1 MPEET
6 SLALDAQESAAQ
18 GADMDGFD
26 GDAFLSALGVEE
38 GGGDQAAQTDA
49 GAENAAPADGGDQ
62 TGGEAEPE
70 KPEEQ
75 QQPAEAGAPAQVLT
89 MRSMDKSYALPA
101 GAVGEVA
108 RALGVTPEAA
118 VALMQKGMNYDNKGA
133 REARLLQGLA
143 QSAGLDYNAFLAK
156 AEGEQRELR
165 VRAEMLKVAATLP
178 EGTPEAALRQIAE
191 SNLASQRAREQIEAA
206 KSRMRQESDAQNA
219 RVEPFREL
227 LRARPDI
234 KRRED
239 IPQAAWELIGK
250 GMHPLSAV
258 LQAERDALTREKEE
272 LSRQLEAAKK
282 NNRNRQQAA
291 GSMASGAAAEDDPFL
306 AALLS

>member
-18 GADMDGFD
+18 DADMDGFD
-26 GDAFLSALGVEE
+26 GGAFLSALGVEE
-38 GGGDQAAQTDA
+38 GGGDQAARTDA
-49 GAENAAPADGGDQ
+49 GTENAAPADGGDQ

-70 KPEEQ
+70 KPGE

-89 MRSMDKSYALPA
+89 LRNMDRSYSLPA

-118 VALMQKGMNYDNKGA
+118 IALMQKGMNYDNKGA

-165 VRAEMLKVAATLP
+165 VRAEMSRVAATLP
-178 EGTPEAALRQIAE
+178 EGTSEAALRQIAE

-258 LQAERDALTREKEE
+258 LQAERDALTREKAE
-272 LSRQLEAAKK
+272 LSRQLEAEKK
-282 NNRNRQQAA
+282 NNKNRQQAA

>member
-26 GDAFLSALGVEE
+26 GDAFLAALGGEE
-38 GGGDQAAQTDA
+38 TGGDQADQTDA
-49 GAENAAPADGGDQ
+49 EPENAQPADGGDQ
-62 TGGEAEPE
+62 TGGEDAPE

-75 QQPAEAGAPAQVLT
+75 PPTAAAEPAQVMTLRN
-89 MRSMDKSYALPA
+89 MDRSYSLPA
-101 GAVGEVA
+101 VAVGEVA

-118 VALMQKGMNYDNKGA
+118 IALVQKGMNYDEKGA

-165 VRAEMLKVAATLP
+165 VRAEMSRVAATLP
-178 EGTPEAALRQIAE
+178 EGTPEEALRQIAE
-191 SNLASQRAREQIEAA
+191 GNLASQRAREQIEAA
-206 KSRMRQESDAQNA
+206 KNRRSQESAAQNA
-219 RVEPFREL
+219 KVEPFREL

-234 KRRED
+234 KSQAD
-239 IPQAAWELIGK
+239 IPQAAWELIAK

-258 LQAERDALTREKEE
+258 LQAERDKLTQEKAE

-282 NNRNRQQAA
+282 NNKNRQQAA

-306 AALLS
+306 AALLG

>member
-18 GADMDGFD
+18 DADMDGFD
-26 GDAFLSALGVEE
+26 GDAFLAALGGEE
-38 GGGDQAAQTDA
+38 IGGDQADQTDA
-49 GAENAAPADGGDQ
+49 EPENAQSADGGDQ
-62 TGGEAEPE
+62 TGGEDAPE

-75 QQPAEAGAPAQVLT
+75 PHAAAEPAQVMTLRN
-89 MRSMDKSYALPA
+89 MDRSYSLPA

-118 VALMQKGMNYDNKGA
+118 IALVQKGMNYDEKGA

-165 VRAEMLKVAATLP
+165 VRAEMSRVAATMP
-178 EGTPEAALRQIAE
+178 EGTPDEALRQIAE

-206 KSRMRQESDAQNA
+206 KNRMHQESAAQNA
-219 RVEPFREL
+219 KVEPFREL

-234 KRRED
+234 KGKAD
-239 IPQAAWELIGK
+239 IPQAAWELIAK

-258 LQAERDALTREKEE
+258 LQAERDQLTQEKAE

-282 NNRNRQQAA
+282 NNKNRQQAA
-291 GSMASGAAAEDDPFL
+291 GSMASGAAAEDDPFI
-306 AALLS
+306 AALLG

>member
-6 SLALDAQESAAQ
+6 SLALEAQESAAQ
-18 GADMDGFD
+18 DADMDGFD
-26 GDAFLSALGVEE
+26 GDVFLAALGGEE
-38 GGGDQAAQTDA
+38 IGGDQADQTDA
-49 GAENAAPADGGDQ
+49 GAENAQLADGGDQ
-62 TGGEAEPE
+62 TDGGDAPE
-70 KPEEQ
+70 ESEEQ
-75 QQPAEAGAPAQVLT
+75 QQPEEAGAPAQVLT
-89 MRSMDKSYALPA
+89 MRSMDRSYELPA

-165 VRAEMLKVAATLP
+165 VRAEMSRVAATLP
-178 EGTPEAALRQIAE
+178 EGTPDEALRQIAE
-191 SNLASQRAREQIEAA
+191 GNLASQRAREQIEAA
-206 KSRMRQESDAQNA
+206 KNRMHQESAAQNA
-219 RVEPFREL
+219 KVEPFREL

-234 KRRED
+234 KSKAD

-258 LQAERDALTREKEE
+258 LQAERDKLTQEKAE
-272 LSRQLEAAKK
+272 LSRQLEAEKK
-282 NNRNRQQAA
+282 NNKNRQQAA

-306 AALLS
+306 AALLG